1 MSAAS
6 GASLSLGF
14 PRRLSPANRII
25 AALAQLGGEACLCSL
40 RLRTGLGPQDFNAAI
55 ALLRQQQRVH
65 LVTSPSPAGQPSRV
79 PHRRVVLN
87 GF

>member
-1 MSAAS
+1 MPASSAT
-6 GASLSLGF
+6 LSLGF
-14 PRRLSPANRII
+14 SRSLSPANRII
-25 AALAQLGGEACLCSL
+25 SALARQGGEACLCSL
-40 RLRTGLGPQDFNAAI
+40 RLRTGLPPHEFNEAI
-55 ALLRQQQRVH
+55 ALLRQQQRIQ

>member
-1 MSAAS
+1 MSAAR
-6 GASLSLGF
+6 ASLSLGF
-14 PRRLSPANRII
+14 PRSLSPANRII
-25 AALAQLGGEACLCSL
+25 TALAHMGGEACLCSL
-40 RLRTGLGPQDFNAAI
+40 RLRTGLGPQDFNEAI
-55 ALLRQQQRVH
+55 ALLRQERRVH